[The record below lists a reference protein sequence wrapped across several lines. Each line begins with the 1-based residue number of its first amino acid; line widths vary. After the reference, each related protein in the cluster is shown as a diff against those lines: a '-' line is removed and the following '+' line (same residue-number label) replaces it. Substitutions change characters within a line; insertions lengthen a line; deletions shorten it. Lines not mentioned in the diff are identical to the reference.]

1 MLVADPTA
9 QIALVG
15 EIEPNRD
22 QHRPARRRGLHQL
35 RVLERGRAAAI
46 RDRRESLGV
55 CGPFSGGGRLC
66 PAANLGVELL
76 AVFAP
81 DSVVHRPA
89 IL

>member
-1 MLVADPTA
+1 LPSSTGSNQIEISTAPRVAGDSTNSA
-9 QIALVG
+9 YSS
-15 EIEPNRD
+15 
-22 QHRPARRRGLHQL
+22 
-35 RVLERGRAAAI
+35 AAAI

-55 CGPFSGGGRLC
+55 CRAFSRGGRLF

-89 IL
+89 VL